1 MSAAMTD
8 IKQKIIGH
16 PLTGRAA
23 SIQQV
28 LRDLASQEGCDG
40 EPYDECIEAARYID
54 ELEHELRLAQDVIA
68 KIKPS
73 DRNQRQLLVSY
84 RRCLQ

>member
-1 MSAAMTD
+1 MSET
-8 IKQKIIGH
+8 KPNLVNH
-16 PLTGRAA
+16 PLTGREAP
-23 SIQQV
+23 IQQV

-54 ELEHELRLAQDVIA
+54 ELENKLRLAQDVIA
-68 KIKPS
+68 KVKPS

-84 RRCLQ
+84 RSCLQ